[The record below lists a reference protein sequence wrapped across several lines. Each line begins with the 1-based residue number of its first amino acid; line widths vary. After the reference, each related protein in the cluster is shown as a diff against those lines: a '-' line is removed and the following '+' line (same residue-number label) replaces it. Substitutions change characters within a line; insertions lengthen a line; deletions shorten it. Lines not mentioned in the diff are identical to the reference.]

1 MAVRQPAPK
10 VTDSK
15 NSSFFLGLALCQAF
29 FVGEGSGCSRIADAG
44 DSPHTLTL

>member
-29 FVGEGSGCSRIADAG
+29 FVGGSLAAHGLRMLAI
-44 DSPHTLTL
+44 PPIP